1 MTDDY
6 AKLFGY
12 YNAHNVD
19 STEIDAIEFG
29 WCTSVEICTDDGEW
43 VQIGFYYD
51 LDHVR
56 VEKVSV
62 LKKGHHY
69 EVEPE

>member
-12 YNAHNVD
+12 YNAYNVESEED
-19 STEIDAIEFG
+19 SDFG
-29 WCTSVEICTDDGEW
+29 MCTSVEICTDDGEW
-43 VQIGFYYD
+43 VQIGFYYG

-69 EVEPE
+69 DTEPE

>member
-12 YNAHNVD
+12 YNAYNVEIEED
-19 STEIDAIEFG
+19 SDFG
-29 WCTSVEICTDDGEW
+29 MCTSVEICTDDGEW
-43 VQIGFYYD
+43 IQIGFYYD
-51 LDHVR
+51 LDHAC

-62 LKKGHHY
+62 LKKGLHY
-69 EVEPE
+69 EED

>member
-12 YNAHNVD
+12 YNAYNVE
-19 STEIDAIEFG
+19 SGEDADFG
-29 WCTSVEICTDDGEW
+29 MCTSVEICTDEGEW
-43 VQIGFYYD
+43 VQIGFYHD
-51 LDHVR
+51 LDFR

-69 EVEPE
+69 EGEQE

>member
-12 YNAHNVD
+12 YNAYNVESGED
-19 STEIDAIEFG
+19 SDFG
-29 WCTSVEICTDDGEW
+29 WCTSVEICTDEGEW
-43 VQIGFYYD
+43 IQIGFYYD
-51 LDHVR
+51 LDDSR

-69 EVEPE
+69 EGD

>member
-12 YNAHNVD
+12 YNVINVESEED
-19 STEIDAIEFG
+19 VDFG
-29 WCTSVEICTDDGEW
+29 WCTSVEIKNDDDEIIE
-43 VQIGFYYD
+43 IGFYYS
-51 LDHVR
+51 LDHTC

-62 LKKGHHY
+62 LKKGLHY
-69 EVEPE
+69 EED

>member
-6 AKLFGY
+6 VKLFGY
-12 YNAHNVD
+12 YNAYNVD
-19 STEIDAIEFG
+19 GGEDSDFG
-29 WCTSVEICTDDGEW
+29 CYTSVEIMTDDGEW
-43 VQIGFYYD
+43 VQIGFYYA
-51 LDHVR
+51 LDHAR

>member
-19 STEIDAIEFG
+19 STEIDDIEFG

-56 VEKVSV
+56 VEKVFV

>member
-12 YNAHNVD
+12 YNAYNVE
-19 STEIDAIEFG
+19 SGEDADFG
-29 WCTSVEICTDDGEW
+29 MCTSVEICTDDGEW

>member
-12 YNAHNVD
+12 YNAYNVESEED
-19 STEIDAIEFG
+19 SDFG
-29 WCTSVEICTDDGEW
+29 MCTSVEICTDDGEW

-51 LDHVR
+51 LDHAR

-69 EVEPE
+69 EGDPE